1 MESNIQLTQEQV
13 KKLKS
18 ADLAKDLPSAVMGL
32 EAARQ
37 GTNDQLPVDISLS
50 EFVKGKYGLD
60 KDDFLNRLGISMKV
74 TTMNNVF
81 SMPGTD
87 YRWVVPEIIRD
98 AIVLGMKS
106 APFYNTVIASD
117 QPVKSLS
124 VIMPFVNQSDAAPA
138 RVNEGET
145 IPLGTISFGQK
156 SVTLFKVG
164 KGFKLTDE
172 VRNYVSLDVLSIF
185 VRDFGVQLG
194 YSLDSLAIDTLING
208 NKGDGSE
215 SAPVIG
221 VRSTTDGIV
230 YKDLLRLWVRAA
242 RLGRSFKTII
252 GGEDQAIE
260 LLDLP
265 EFKDRHS
272 GTTAATLNVKT
283 PVPKSADFYIHP
295 GVPDTSILLLD
306 PSAALIKLTARQLG
320 TEAERIVS
328 NQTSAIY
335 STITTGFSKMYRDA
349 AVLIDSTEE
358 FDGFPADFDVDA
370 FLNVQIEGQ

>member
-1 MESNIQLTQEQV
+1 MENIKLTEEQ
-13 KKLKS
+13 LKS
-18 ADLAKDLPSAVMGL
+18 FKANDFAKDMPTAVQQL

-37 GTNDQLPVDISLS
+37 GSNGKLPVDIAFGDFLQ
-50 EFVKGKYGLD
+50 EKYGMA
-60 KDDFLNRLGISMKV
+60 KDDFLQRLGISTKV
-74 TTMNNVF
+74 DTMNNIYN
-81 SMPGTD
+81 MPNTD

-98 AIVLGMKS
+98 AIDLGMRS
-106 APFYNTVIASD
+106 APFYNNVIASD
-117 QPVKSLS
+117 QPVSSLT
-124 VIMPFVNQSDAAPA
+124 VIMPFVNPSDAAPA

-145 IPLGTISFGQK
+145 IPLGTVSFGQK
-156 SVTLFKVG
+156 SVSLYKVG

-194 YSLDSLAIDTLING
+194 YSLDSLAIETLING

-215 SAPVIG
+215 ASPLLGI
-221 VRSTTDGIV
+221 RDTDKGFQ
-230 YKDLLRLWVRAA
+230 YKDLLRLWVRGA
-242 RLGRSFKTII
+242 RLGRNFQTII
-252 GGEDQAIE
+252 GGEDVAID

-265 EFKDRHS
+265 EFKDRSS
-272 GTTAATLNVKT
+272 GTTQATLNMKT

-295 GVPDTSILLLD
+295 GVPEDSIMLLD

-335 STITTGFSKMYRDA
+335 TTLTTGFSKMYRDA
-349 AVLIDSTEE
+349 AVIMDSSEE
-358 FDGFPADFDVDA
+358 FTAFPDEFDVDA
-370 FLNVQIEGQ
+370 FLDVNIEGQ